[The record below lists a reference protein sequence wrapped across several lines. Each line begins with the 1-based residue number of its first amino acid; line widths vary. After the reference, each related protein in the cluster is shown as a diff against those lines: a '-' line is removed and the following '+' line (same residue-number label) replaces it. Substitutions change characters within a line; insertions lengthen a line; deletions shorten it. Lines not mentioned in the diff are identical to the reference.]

1 MAYYAN
7 GGFNWN
13 DLYFMPTK
21 LREFYFKELLK
32 AKEKEREGFEKS
44 TSQNTNN
51 SSKTRRR

>member
-21 LREFYFKELLK
+21 LREFYFKELLR
-32 AKEKEREGFEKS
+32 AKEKEREDFD
-44 TSQNTNN
+44 TSRNQNTNN